1 MWGQA
6 DPNVCAVNLTGII
19 PMRVGTRFQA
29 RLLSKR
35 LEDHPHACGDKVPC
49 RQCQVP
55 SQGSSPCVWG
65 QETTITHST
74 GVERIIPMRVGT
86 RILPLVYDDSLRDHP
101 HACGDKCFSSAM
113 KIAAR
118 GSSPC
123 VWGQAHVARNFR
135 KSLRIIPMR
144 VGTRMSI
151 FEGVFTDGDHPH
163 ACGDKRNARRALHS
177 F

>member
-1 MWGQA
+1 
-6 DPNVCAVNLTGII
+6 
-19 PMRVGTRFQA
+19 MRVGTSLRGFP
-29 RLLSKR
+29 LSPF
-35 LEDHPHACGDKVPC
+35 LEDHPHACGDKNNIKKYL
-49 RQCQVP
+49 
-55 SQGSSPCVWG
+55 
-65 QETTITHST
+65 T
-74 GVERIIPMRVGT
+74 
-86 RILPLVYDDSLRDHP
+86 
-101 HACGDKCFSSAM
+101 AM
-113 KIAAR
+113 I